1 MPSKNCWNIHWRA
14 HLASTANVGQA
25 SRLPG
30 RAKRG
35 PGGANAAP
43 FGAAGQAGRL
53 PYVPGA
59 LSGVVALPSCAL
71 FWWRGAALILS
82 VIAALAVLSSR
93 SSAAPAA
100 VPYREDRILI
110 IPKAGHEAE
119 LDRAHALEGVRIYRK
134 LTGLGNIHILQL
146 PKGADP
152 RALVERYRRGGHVET
167 ADLDYNTWRPAASPN
182 DPHFLDGLQWH
193 LHNTGQSFGTPDA
206 DIDAPEA
213 WDIQN
218 MATNIIVA
226 FTDTGLRITHEDLAP
241 NLWTNPG
248 ESGGGKETNN
258 IDDDLNGFIDD
269 VHGINAIN
277 MTGDLTD
284 ESFIGPHGT
293 HVAGIA
299 GAVGNNGLGVCG
311 IAWKSQIMPLKFI
324 SGSMGSSSGLM
335 MCLDYARQHGA
346 KVINCSAVSAETTAT
361 FSNAFWTLRQAGI
374 VVCAAAGNFAT
385 DNDVTPYYPA
395 SFKLDNLLAVT
406 STDHNDQRWPSG
418 NYGQTSVHLGAPGVD
433 IYSTSATA
441 DNAYGFNIGTSM
453 SAPMVTG
460 AAALLRARFPSETA
474 QQIVARI
481 LGSVDPLPSLAG
493 KCVTG
498 GRLNLRKALDVATMP
513 LFDFTNAPFAWVPTN
528 GMTPMTFATSDSVN
542 GPFALPFA
550 LPFYGKFYTQI
561 WVSANGSLGV
571 TNTGLDL
578 SVNAN
583 IPQTSAPNAIYPYW
597 DNLNPTLAGGVW
609 CGAAGAAPNRKWI
622 VSWVD
627 VPHMNNAPTLFSFQA
642 ILHESGHVG
651 FQYLQVETGSGT
663 LVKARSA
670 TVGIEDPSGLFA
682 SRYTVNGVPNLLTN
696 TQALVFTPQVVNHP
710 APGLQA
716 QPGPMPG
723 QIELRIA
730 GEPAQPGAIL
740 YSADLVGWSMIYSNR
755 LPASGLATFTEA
767 NSASQRFYRAVSGPF
782 AP

>member
-1 MPSKNCWNIHWRA
+1 LFLLRVVVLVVSAI
-14 HLASTANVGQA
+14 
-25 SRLPG
+25 
-30 RAKRG
+30 
-35 PGGANAAP
+35 
-43 FGAAGQAGRL
+43 
-53 PYVPGA
+53 GA
-59 LSGVVALPSCAL
+59 LVVLPS
-71 FWWRGAALILS
+71 
-82 VIAALAVLSSR
+82 R
-93 SSAAPAA
+93 SLAAPAA

-110 IPKAGHEAE
+110 IPKAGHEAD
-119 LDRAHALEGVRIYRK
+119 LDRAHAAEGVKIYRK

-152 RALVERYRRGGHVET
+152 RVLVERYRRSGHVET

-182 DPHFLDGLQWH
+182 DPHFLNGLQWQ
-193 LHNTGQSFGTPDA
+193 LNNTGQSSGTPDA

-218 MATNIIVA
+218 LATNIIVA

-248 ESGGGKETNN
+248 ESGGGKETNG
-258 IDDDLNGFIDD
+258 IDDDLNGYIDD
-269 VHGINAIN
+269 VHGVNAVN
-277 MTGDLTD
+277 NTGDLID
-284 ESFIGPHGT
+284 EYNHGT

-311 IAWKSQIMPLKFI
+311 IAWKCQLMPLKFI
-324 SGSMGSSSGLM
+324 SGGMGTDSDLA
-335 MCLDYARQHGA
+335 MCLDYARLHGA
-346 KVINCSAVSAETTAT
+346 KVINSSVTSPMSSLTL
-361 FSNAFWTLRQAGI
+361 SNAYWNVRLAGI
-374 VVCAAAGNFAT
+374 VVCAAAGNDAS
-385 DNDVTPYYPA
+385 DNDVTPLYPA
-395 SFKLDNLLAVT
+395 SYKIDNILAVT
-406 STDHNDQRWPSG
+406 ATDRNDQRWQFG
-418 NYGQTSVHLGAPGVD
+418 NYGLTSVHLGAPSVD
-433 IYSTSATA
+433 IYSTWPSA
-441 DNAYGFNIGTSM
+441 DNAYEFNTGTSM
-453 SAPMVTG
+453 AAPMVAGT
-460 AAALLRARFPSETA
+460 AALLRARFPSENA

-528 GMTPMTFATSDSVN
+528 GMTPMTFATGDSVN
-542 GPFALPFA
+542 GPFPLPFS
-550 LPFYGKFYTQI
+550 LPFYGKSYNQI

-571 TNTGLDL
+571 TNTGLE
-578 SVNAN
+578 SGSNAN
-583 IPQTSAPNAIYPYW
+583 IPLTNAPNAIYPYW
-597 DNLNPTLAGGVW
+597 DNLNPTMAGNVW
-609 CGAAGAAPNRKWI
+609 WGAAGAAPNRKWI

-627 VPHMNNAPTLFSFQA
+627 VPHANNAPTLFTFQV

-651 FQYLQVETGSGT
+651 FQYFQVETGSGT

-682 SRYTVNGVPNLLTN
+682 SRYTLNGVPNVLTN

-716 QPGPMPG
+716 QPGPLPG
-723 QIELRIA
+723 EIQLLLS

-740 YSADLVGWSMIYSNR
+740 YSADLVGWSMIYSSR
-755 LPASGLATFTEA
+755 LPASGLATFTET
-767 NSASQRFYRAVSGPF
+767 NSAPQRFYRAVSGPF
-782 AP
+782 LP